1 MFNTRFLYD
10 EIRPEGNYKVYEI
23 DIFDNKLETMVR
35 ESDGA
40 KFYSS
45 ADILRMCELS
55 NRGSYSSNLIN
66 NSEEVIRHGRK
77 TYVDSM
83 ALFSYIFK
91 GRNEGITKIKKKLLE
106 FFEEKIDIQ

>member
-1 MFNTRFLYD
+1 MFSTRFLYD
-10 EIRPEGNYKVYEI
+10 EIRADGTYKVYEI
-23 DIFDNKLETMVR
+23 DLFDSKVETMVR
-35 ESDGA
+35 QSDGA
-40 KFYSS
+40 KFYST

-66 NSEEVIRHGRK
+66 NSEEVIKHGRK

-91 GRNEGITKIKKKLLE
+91 GRNEGITKVKKKFLD
-106 FFEEKIDIQ
+106 FFEDKIDV